1 MRLTAALASI
11 SILAACAPRPGNIQP
26 TFVPPETYENLTC
39 DQISTER
46 DRIRDKVN
54 RLTDQQNQKA
64 TTDAVAVAQ
73 VISPAARVAY
83 HHTCS
88 LTASQSASRRRI
100 GGNRRNSSQDTA
112 PRRMTLRTPN
122 GARNAAASAPATIAT
137 NVFTVMLGMDTSSVP
152 ARIAAVYGDQ
162 LHEGGEAE
170 RVWGSRWHTGKLYLK
185 WFNEYKEKYV
195 TMCPFK

>member
-64 TTDAVAVAQ
+64 TTDAVAVAGA
-73 VISPAARVAY
+73 VIFWPAAFALAAGSDRQAELAGDKGKY
-83 HHTCS
+83 DA
-88 LTASQSASRRRI
+88 LTQAGIRK
-100 GGNRRNSSQDTA
+100 GCL
-112 PRRMTLRTPN
+112 PP
-122 GARNAAASAPATIAT
+122 
-137 NVFTVMLGMDTSSVP
+137 
-152 ARIAAVYGDQ
+152 
-162 LHEGGEAE
+162 
-170 RVWGSRWHTGKLYLK
+170 GS
-185 WFNEYKEKYV
+185 
-195 TMCPFK
+195 